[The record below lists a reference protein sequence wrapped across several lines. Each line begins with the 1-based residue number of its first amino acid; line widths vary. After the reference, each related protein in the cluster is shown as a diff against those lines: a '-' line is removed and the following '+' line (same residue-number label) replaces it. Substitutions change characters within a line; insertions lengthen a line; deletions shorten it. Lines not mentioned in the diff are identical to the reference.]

1 VLHLDDLTMRLVRP
15 GASFP
20 GAPLVLSVHDPRP
33 HNGEGNWRTTL
44 ARAVTFPRV
53 TRFILHNAT
62 QKSDFCR
69 RYRLNP
75 ERVDVVR
82 LGTYDIY
89 RELALPEV
97 ERSDRTV
104 LFFGRLSPYKGL
116 EVLFAAAPLVAAAVP
131 GVRFV
136 VAGRLVGGYRPP
148 PPRWLPNGGTVE
160 CVYEHIPNERL
171 GELFQTASLVVCPYV
186 NATQSGVALTAF
198 AFGRP
203 VVATRVGGLPEYV
216 HHGVNGLLV
225 PPDDPQQLAKAMTRI
240 MLEPDLRS
248 SLDRGV
254 HDLAQQELTWKRA
267 ATQTLEVYARAG
279 QQVA

>member
-1 VLHLDDLTMRLVRP
+1 
-15 GASFP
+15 
-20 GAPLVLSVHDPRP
+20 
-33 HNGEGNWRTTL
+33 
-44 ARAVTFPRV
+44 
-53 TRFILHNAT
+53 
-62 QKSDFCR
+62 
-69 RYRLNP
+69 
-75 ERVDVVR
+75 
-82 LGTYDIY
+82 
-89 RELALPEV
+89 
-97 ERSDRTV
+97 
-104 LFFGRLSPYKGL
+104 
-116 EVLFAAAPLVAAAVP
+116 
-131 GVRFV
+131 
-136 VAGRLVGGYRPP
+136 
-148 PPRWLPNGGTVE
+148 LPNGGTVE